1 MLKKIG
7 GIFRVLLFLF
17 IGGCFVLLVWGEID
31 RTIAEKS
38 GRFGQQPSQYP
49 IRQSDITM
57 YTDGKQLNNQL
68 FSDIEKAKQYVHI
81 NFFSIADDKVSHQF
95 LQLLRQKSQEGVEV
109 YYALDRLGGILL
121 KKKERELLVKKG
133 VHFTYYNKPDFP
145 YLFSSLDH
153 RNHRRI
159 SVIDGKIGYIGGFN
173 IGKKYFFWGR
183 KKLVIGE
190 ISIFKYEEK
199 EFKI

>member
-109 YYALDRLGGILL
+109 MHWLG
-121 KKKERELLVKKG
+121 
-133 VHFTYYNKPDFP
+133 
-145 YLFSSLDH
+145 
-153 RNHRRI
+153 
-159 SVIDGKIGYIGGFN
+159 
-173 IGKKYFFWGR
+173 
-183 KKLVIGE
+183 
-190 ISIFKYEEK
+190 
-199 EFKI
+199 